1 MEQENKINELSLK
14 AIPDLYGKNFFIPDY
29 QRGYRWGTRQVE
41 QLMND
46 LCNFFNER
54 GKGDFYCLQP
64 IVVKELTEGE
74 KATYEL
80 HSDTDDNRWYEV
92 VDGQQRL
99 TTIRI
104 ILALFK
110 KIQGRFKYK
119 FTIKYKTRPSLGEIY
134 DKLIYDYD
142 EDEYGIT
149 VENEQSLDIDSWHI
163 LQAAKCVLEWLKEGE
178 AQGVGLDYFTGIFL
192 QYFTQQ
198 RGLTGKKSVQVIW
211 YELRDNSDSNATFKR
226 LNDKKVVLNNAE
238 LIRAMFLSD
247 SAEYE
252 CDESVIDGYP
262 EEVQS
267 IVKEREQA
275 RKQSHIVEQWDII
288 EKQLRQPNFWAFIK
302 DDASDEGYSCRI
314 EYLFDL
320 ISQKGQ
326 KEKDELYT
334 YLRFDDMV
342 TKHSG
347 VKGLWDLWVKVESN
361 FDTLL
366 SWYQK
371 RDYYHKIGYLIAE
384 KGSAILYNLLD
395 MSTKQTKTRFDKN
408 INWLIKTN
416 MMISVD
422 DDIYTYSYDEE
433 KQRSALNR
441 ILFFY
446 NVESTRLATTQGNF
460 PFELYKKEKKKGN
473 LTLEHIHAQNSE
485 RIDRTD
491 KAKWEEW
498 IDLNTETLERL
509 KTRFGEGQ
517 MYNPRPYIQTL
528 RENKKKVRDNTY
540 VFDTFTRCFDSV
552 NDYYNKMALS
562 EGGSPEIHTISN
574 MALLSGSVNASISN
588 SVFEV
593 KRQLI
598 MEKDAGGEYIPYC
611 TRLVFLK
618 YYNKNKEDFS
628 VQQSFYW
635 SENDRKNYLT
645 NIKETLREV
654 LAAKDPKEE
663 EKNAI
668 EKEEH
673 VAKEQEGTNG

>member
-1 MEQENKINELSLK
+1 MEQENRINELSLK

-46 LCNFFNER
+46 LCNFFDAR

-64 IVVKELTEGE
+64 IVVKELAEDDKT
-74 KATYEL
+74 TYGL
-80 HSDTDDNRWYEV
+80 LSDTDDNRWYEV
-92 VDGQQRL
+92 IDGQQRL

-104 ILALFK
+104 IFALEHLLDSDNDE
-110 KIQGRFKYK
+110 RFN
-119 FTIKYKTRPSLGEIY
+119 IHYKTRDNLSGFFDRMKRDDN
-134 DKLIYDYD
+134 DKYKIVVDD
-142 EDEYGIT
+142 EG
-149 VENEQSLDIDSWHI
+149 SLDIDSWHI
-163 LQAAKCVLEWLKEGE
+163 LQAANCIMDWLKKGE
-178 AQGVGLDYFTGIFL
+178 DKDQGIRYFKGSF
-192 QYFTQQ
+192 YENFVHKKES
-198 RGLTGKKSVQVIW
+198 GKKSVQVIW
-211 YELRDNSDSNATFKR
+211 YELRDNSDPNATFKR
-226 LNDKKVVLNNAE
+226 LNHKKVALNNAE

-252 CDESVIDGYP
+252 CDESVISGYP

-267 IVKEREQA
+267 IVKEREHA

-320 ISQKGQ
+320 ISQKSK

-334 YLRFDDMV
+334 YLRFDEMV
-342 TKHSG
+342 TNHNG
-347 VKGLWDLWVKVESN
+347 VKGLWDLWVKVESD

-371 RDYYHKIGYLIAE
+371 RDYYHKIGYLITE
-384 KGSAILYNLLD
+384 KGSNILYDLLD
-395 MSTKQTKTRFDKN
+395 MSTKQTKTRFNKN

-422 DDIYTYSYDEE
+422 DDIYTYSYDDD
-433 KQRSALNR
+433 KQKSALSR

-446 NVESTRLATTQGNF
+446 NVESTRLATTQDNF
-460 PFELYKKEKKKGN
+460 PFELYKKEN
-473 LTLEHIHAQNSE
+473 WTLEHIHAQNSE
-485 RIDRTD
+485 RIDRSD

-498 IDLNTETLERL
+498 IDLNAEALERL
-509 KTRFGEGQ
+509 KTRFGLGHLHD
-517 MYNPRPYIQTL
+517 PRPVIQIL
-528 RENKKKVRDNTY
+528 GENKKKVWNNTY
-540 VFDTFTRCFDSV
+540 VFETFTRCFDCV
-552 NDYYNKMALS
+552 NDYYNEMALA

-574 MALLSGSVNASISN
+574 MALLSGSVNTSISN

-618 YYNKNKEDFS
+618 YYNKDKEDFS

-635 SENDRKNYLT
+635 SEIDRKNYQA
-645 NIKETLREV
+645 NIEGVLRDV
-654 LAAKDPKEE
+654 LAVKDPKEE
-663 EKNAI
+663 EKNAMV
-668 EKEEH
+668 KEEN
-673 VAKEQEGTNG
+673 VAKEQEVKNG

>member
-46 LCNFFNER
+46 LCNFFDDW
-54 GKGDFYCLQP
+54 GKGDYYCLQP
-64 IVVKELTEGE
+64 IVVKELGEGE
-74 KATYEL
+74 KATYDL

-92 VDGQQRL
+92 IDGQQRL
-99 TTIRI
+99 TTIHI

-110 KIQGRFKYK
+110 NIQGRFKYK
-119 FTIKYKTRPSLGEIY
+119 FTIKYKTRHSLGNIF
-134 DKLIYDYD
+134 DKFIYDYD
-142 EDEYGIT
+142 KDEYGIS

-163 LQAAKCVLEWLKEGE
+163 LQAAKCILAWLKEGE
-178 AQGVGLDYFTGIFL
+178 TQGIGLDYFTGIFL

-198 RGLTGKKSVQVIW
+198 RGFEGKKSVQVIW
-211 YELRDNSDSNATFKR
+211 YELRDNSDPNATFKR
-226 LNDKKVVLNNAE
+226 LNDKKVALNNAE

-247 SAEYE
+247 SAEFE

-262 EEVQS
+262 EEVQG

-288 EKQLRQPNFWAFIK
+288 EKQLRQPNFWAFVK

-320 ISQKGQ
+320 ISKKSK

-342 TKHSG
+342 TKHNG
-347 VKGLWDLWVKVESN
+347 VKGLWDLWVKVESD

-384 KGSAILYNLLD
+384 KGSSILYDLLD

-416 MMISVD
+416 MMINVN
-422 DDIYTYSYDEE
+422 DDIYTYSYDED
-433 KQRSALNR
+433 KQKSALSR

-446 NVESTRLATTQGNF
+446 NVESTRLATTQDNF
-460 PFELYKKEKKKGN
+460 PFELYKKEN
-473 LTLEHIHAQNSE
+473 WTLEHIHAQNSE

-491 KAKWEEW
+491 KAKWAEW
-498 IDLNTETLERL
+498 IDLNTEALERL
-509 KTRFGEGQ
+509 KTRFGDGHL
-517 MYNPRPYIQTL
+517 YDPRPVIQIL
-528 RENKKKVRDNTY
+528 EENKKIVRSNTY

-552 NDYYNKMALS
+552 NDYYNKMALA

-618 YYNKNKEDFS
+618 YYNKDKEDFS

-635 SENDRKNYLT
+635 SENDRKNYQT
-645 NIKETLREV
+645 NIEAVLKDV
-654 LAAKDPKEE
+654 LAVEDPEE
-663 EKNAI
+663 EERKAM
-668 EKEEH
+668 EKEKTEL
-673 VAKEQEGTNG
+673 

>member
-1 MEQENKINELSLK
+1 MEQDNKSNELSLK
-14 AIPDLYGKNFFIPDY
+14 AIPELYGKNFFIPDY

-46 LCNFFNER
+46 LCGFFDDR

-64 IVVKELTEGE
+64 IVVKELTEIE
-74 KATYEL
+74 KATYGL
-80 HSDTDDNRWYEV
+80 HSDTDKNCWYEV
-92 VDGQQRL
+92 IDGQQRL

-104 ILALFK
+104 IFALEHLLDSDNDD
-110 KIQGRFKYK
+110 RFNIHYQTRDNLSGFFDRMKRDDNDKYN
-119 FTIKYKTRPSLGEIY
+119 IVV
-134 DKLIYDYD
+134 DD
-142 EDEYGIT
+142 ES
-149 VENEQSLDIDSWHI
+149 SLDIDSWHI
-163 LQAAKCVLEWLKEGE
+163 LKAAICIMDWLKIGE
-178 AQGVGLDYFTGIFL
+178 NKDQGIRFFKGSFYENFMHKKES
-192 QYFTQQ
+192 
-198 RGLTGKKSVQVIW
+198 GKKSVQVIW
-211 YELRDNSDSNATFKR
+211 YELRDNSDPNATFKR
-226 LNDKKVVLNNAE
+226 LNDKKVALNNAE

-252 CDESVIDGYP
+252 CDESIIDGYP
-262 EEVQS
+262 EEVQG

-288 EKQLRQPNFWAFIK
+288 EKQLRQPNFWAFVK

-320 ISQKGQ
+320 ISKKRK

-342 TKHSG
+342 TKHDG
-347 VKGLWDLWVKVESN
+347 VKGLWDLWVKVESS

-384 KGSAILYNLLD
+384 KGASILYDLLD

-422 DDIYTYSYDEE
+422 DDIYTYSYDED
-433 KQRSALNR
+433 KQRSALSR

-446 NVESTRLATTQGNF
+446 NVESTRLATTQDYF
-460 PFELYKKEKKKGN
+460 PFELYKKKDW
-473 LTLEHIHAQNSE
+473 TLEHIHAQNSE

-509 KTRFGEGQ
+509 KTRFGEGHL
-517 MYNPRPYIQTL
+517 YDPRPVIQIL
-528 RENKKKVRDNTY
+528 VENKKIVKNNTY
-540 VFDTFTRCFDSV
+540 VFDNFTRCFDSV
-552 NDYYNKMALS
+552 NDYYNKMALA

-574 MALLSGSVNASISN
+574 MALLSGSINASISN

-618 YYNKNKEDFS
+618 YYNKDKDDFS

-635 SENDRKNYLT
+635 SENDRKNYQA
-645 NIKETLREV
+645 NIEIVLKDV
-654 LAAKDPKEE
+654 LAAKDPEEE
-663 EKNAI
+663 EKEAMV
-668 EKEEH
+668 KEEN
-673 VAKEQEGTNG
+673 VAIKLEVTNG

>member
-46 LCNFFNER
+46 LCNFFDER

-64 IVVKELTEGE
+64 IVVKELAEGE
-74 KATYEL
+74 KTVYDL

-92 VDGQQRL
+92 IDGQQRL
-99 TTIRI
+99 TAIRI

-110 KIQGRFKYK
+110 NITRRFKYK
-119 FTIKYKTRPSLGEIY
+119 FTIKYKTRPSLGEIF
-134 DKLIYDYD
+134 DKFIYDYD
-142 EDEYGIT
+142 KDEYGIT
-149 VENEQSLDIDSWHI
+149 VENEHCLDIDTWHI
-163 LQAAKCVLEWLKEGE
+163 LQTAKCVLAWLKEKE
-178 AQGVGLDYFTGIFL
+178 TQGIGLDYFTGIFL
-192 QYFTQQ
+192 QFFTQQ
-198 RGLTGKKSVQVIW
+198 RGLKGKKSVQVIW
-211 YELRDNSDSNATFKR
+211 YELRDNSDPNATFKR
-226 LNDKKVVLNNAE
+226 LNDKKVALNNAE

-262 EEVQS
+262 EQVRD
-267 IVKEREQA
+267 IVKERERA

-288 EKQLRQPNFWAFIK
+288 EKQLRQPNFWAFVK
-302 DDASDEGYSCRI
+302 DDALDEGYSCRI

-320 ISQKGQ
+320 ITKKSK

-342 TKHSG
+342 TKCDE
-347 VKGLWDLWVKVESN
+347 VKGLWDLWVRVESN
-361 FDTLL
+361 FNTLL
-366 SWYQK
+366 SWYQR

-384 KGSAILYNLLD
+384 KGASILNDLLE

-416 MMISVD
+416 MMINVD
-422 DDIYTYSYDEE
+422 DDIYTYSYGND
-433 KQRSALNR
+433 KQKSALNR

-446 NVESTRLATTQGNF
+446 NVESTRIAATQDNF
-460 PFELYKKEKKKGN
+460 PFELYKNEN
-473 LTLEHIHAQNSE
+473 WTLEHIHAQNSE
-485 RIDRTD
+485 RIDKND

-498 IDLNTETLERL
+498 IDNNTKALERL
-509 KTRFGEGQ
+509 KTRFDEKDQ
-517 MYNPRPYIQTL
+517 YDPRPVIQL
-528 RENKKKVRDNTY
+528 LGENKRKVRSTTY
-540 VFDTFTRCFDSV
+540 LFDTFTRCFDSV
-552 NDYYNKMALS
+552 NDYYNKMALA

-598 MEKDAGGEYIPYC
+598 MEKDADGEYIPYC

-618 YYNKNKEDFS
+618 YYNKEKDDFS

-635 SENDRKNYLT
+635 SEIDRKNYQA
-645 NIKETLREV
+645 NIEEV
-654 LAAKDPKEE
+654 LKDVLSAKDPEE
-663 EKNAI
+663 EDKKAI
-668 EKEEH
+668 EKEENF
-673 VAKEQEGTNG
+673 AKEQEVTNG

>member
-1 MEQENKINELSLK
+1 MEQNNNINELSLK

-46 LCNFFNER
+46 LCCFFDGK

-64 IVVKELTEGE
+64 IVVKELAESE
-74 KATYEL
+74 KNTYDL

-92 VDGQQRL
+92 IDGQQRL

-110 KIQGRFKYK
+110 NVQGRFKHK
-119 FTIKYKTRPSLGEIY
+119 FTIKYKTRPSLGEIF
-134 DKLIYDYD
+134 DKFIYDYN
-142 EDEYGIT
+142 EDEYGIK
-149 VENEQSLDIDSWHI
+149 VENEQRLDIDTWHI
-163 LQAAKCVLEWLKEGE
+163 LQAAKCILAWLKKGE
-178 AQGVGLDYFTGIFL
+178 TQGVGLDYFTGTFL
-192 QYFTQQ
+192 QYFTQK
-198 RGLTGKKSVQVIW
+198 RGLDDKKSVQVIW
-211 YELRDNSDSNATFKR
+211 YELRDKSDPNSTFKR

-247 SAEYE
+247 SAEFE

-262 EEVQS
+262 EEVQG
-267 IVKEREQA
+267 IVKEREQS

-288 EKQLRQPNFWAFIK
+288 EKQLRQPNFWAFVK
-302 DDASDEGYSCRI
+302 DDASDENYSCRI

-320 ISQKGQ
+320 ISKKSK

-342 TKHSG
+342 KKHNS
-347 VKGLWDLWVKVESN
+347 VKGLWDLWVKVESY

-384 KGSAILYNLLD
+384 KGSSILYDLLD

-416 MMISVD
+416 MMINVYD
-422 DDIYTYSYDEE
+422 NIYTYSYDED
-433 KQRSALNR
+433 KQKSALSR

-446 NVESTRLATTQGNF
+446 NVESTRLATTQDNF
-460 PFELYKKEKKKGN
+460 PFELYKKESW
-473 LTLEHIHAQNSE
+473 TLEHIHAQNSE

-498 IDLNTETLERL
+498 IDLNTEALKRL
-509 KTRFGEGQ
+509 KTRFGNGHL
-517 MYNPRPYIQTL
+517 YDPSYVIQIL
-528 RENKKKVRDNTY
+528 EENKKIVRINTY

-552 NDYYNKMALS
+552 NDYYNKMALA

-574 MALLSGSVNASISN
+574 MALLSGSVNSSISN

-598 MEKDAGGEYIPYC
+598 MEKDASGDYIPYC

-618 YYNKNKEDFS
+618 YYNKDKEDFS

-635 SENDRKNYLT
+635 SENDRKNYQT
-645 NIKETLREV
+645 NIEAILKDV
-654 LAAKDPKEE
+654 LAAEDPEE
-663 EKNAI
+663 EERKAM
-668 EKEEH
+668 EKEENEALKLE
-673 VAKEQEGTNG
+673 VTNG

>member
-46 LCNFFNER
+46 LCNFFDER

-74 KATYEL
+74 KATYDL

-92 VDGQQRL
+92 IDGQQRL

-149 VENEQSLDIDSWHI
+149 VENEQCLDIDSWHI
-163 LQAAKCVLEWLKEGE
+163 LQAAKCVLAWLKEGE

-198 RGLTGKKSVQVIW
+198 RGLEGKKSVQVIW
-211 YELRDNSDSNATFKR
+211 YELRDNSDPNATFKR
-226 LNDKKVVLNNAE
+226 LNDKKVALNNAE

-320 ISQKGQ
+320 ISQKSK

-342 TKHSG
+342 MKHNG
-347 VKGLWDLWVKVESN
+347 VKGLWDLWVKVESD

-384 KGSAILYNLLD
+384 KGSSILYDLLD

-422 DDIYTYSYDEE
+422 DDIYTYSYDED
-433 KQRSALNR
+433 KQKSALSR

-446 NVESTRLATTQGNF
+446 NVESTRLATTQDKF
-460 PFELYKKEKKKGN
+460 PFELYKKEN
-473 LTLEHIHAQNSE
+473 WTLEHIHAQNSE
-485 RIDRTD
+485 RIDRSD

-498 IDLNTETLERL
+498 IDLNTEALERL
-509 KTRFGEGQ
+509 KTRFAEGHLHD
-517 MYNPRPYIQTL
+517 PRSVIQIL
-528 RENKKKVRDNTY
+528 GENKKKVWSNTY
-540 VFDTFTRCFDSV
+540 VFETFTRCFDCV
-552 NDYYNKMALS
+552 NDYYNKMALA

-574 MALLSGSVNASISN
+574 MALLSGSVNTSISN

-618 YYNKNKEDFS
+618 YYNKDKEDFT

-635 SENDRKNYLT
+635 SENDRKNYQA
-645 NIKETLREV
+645 NIEEV
-654 LAAKDPKEE
+654 LKDILVAKDPEEE
-663 EKNAI
+663 EKKTI
-668 EKEEH
+668 EKENL
-673 VAKEQEGTNG
+673 AKKQEVTNG

>member
-1 MEQENKINELSLK
+1 
-14 AIPDLYGKNFFIPDY
+14 
-29 QRGYRWGTRQVE
+29 
-41 QLMND
+41 MND

-275 RKQSHIVEQWDII
+275 RKQSHIVEKWDII

-422 DDIYTYSYDEE
+422 DDIYTYSYDED

-460 PFELYKKEKKKGN
+460 PFELYKKVN
-473 LTLEHIHAQNSE
+473 WTLEHIHAQNSE
-485 RIDRTD
+485 RIDRND

-498 IDLNTETLERL
+498 IDLNKKALERL
-509 KTRFGEGQ
+509 KTRFGEKH
-517 MYNPRPYIQTL
+517 MYDPRPVIQML
-528 RENKKKVRDNTY
+528 GENKKKVRDNTY

-552 NDYYNKMALS
+552 NDYYNKMALA

-663 EKNAI
+663 EKNAL

>member
-41 QLMND
+41 QLMDD
-46 LCNFFNER
+46 LCKFFDDR
-54 GKGDFYCLQP
+54 GNGEFYCLQP
-64 IVVKELTEGE
+64 IVVKELSEGE
-74 KATYEL
+74 KATYDL
-80 HSDTDDNRWYEV
+80 HSDTDDNHWYEV
-92 VDGQQRL
+92 IDGQQRL

-104 ILALFK
+104 IFALEHLLDSDNDE
-110 KIQGRFKYK
+110 RFNIHYQTRDNLSGFFDRMKRDDNDKYK
-119 FTIKYKTRPSLGEIY
+119 IVV
-134 DKLIYDYD
+134 DD
-142 EDEYGIT
+142 EC
-149 VENEQSLDIDSWHI
+149 SLDIDSWHI
-163 LQAAKCVLEWLKEGE
+163 LQAANFIMDWLKKGE
-178 AQGVGLDYFTGIFL
+178 DKDQGIRYFKGSF
-192 QYFTQQ
+192 YENFVHKKES
-198 RGLTGKKSVQVIW
+198 GKKSVQVIW
-211 YELRDNSDSNATFKR
+211 YELRDNSDPNATFKR
-226 LNDKKVVLNNAE
+226 LNDKKVALNNAE

-252 CDESVIDGYP
+252 CDESVIAGYP
-262 EEVQS
+262 EEVQG

-302 DDASDEGYSCRI
+302 DDASDKGYSCRI

-320 ISQKGQ
+320 ISQKSK

-334 YLRFDDMV
+334 YLQFDDMV
-342 TKHSG
+342 TKRNG
-347 VKGLWDLWVKVESN
+347 VKGLWDLWVKVESD

-384 KGSAILYNLLD
+384 KGSSILYDLLD

-422 DDIYTYSYDEE
+422 DDIYTYSYDDD
-433 KQRSALNR
+433 KQKSALSR

-446 NVESTRLATTQGNF
+446 NVESTRLATTQDNF
-460 PFELYKKEKKKGN
+460 PFELFKKEN
-473 LTLEHIHAQNSE
+473 WTLEHIHAQNSE
-485 RIDRTD
+485 RIDRSD

-498 IDLNTETLERL
+498 IDFNTEALERL
-509 KTRFGEGQ
+509 KTRFGEG
-517 MYNPRPYIQTL
+517 NLHDPRSVIQIL
-528 RENKKKVRDNTY
+528 GENKKKVWSNTY
-540 VFDTFTRCFDSV
+540 VFETFTRCFDCV
-552 NDYYNKMALS
+552 NDYYNKMALA

-574 MALLSGSVNASISN
+574 MALLSGSVNTSISN

-598 MEKDAGGEYIPYC
+598 MEKDADGEYIPYC

-618 YYNKNKEDFS
+618 YYNKDKEDFS

-635 SENDRKNYLT
+635 SEIDRKNYQA
-645 NIKETLREV
+645 NIEDILKDV
-654 LAAKDPKEE
+654 LAAKDPEEE
-663 EKNAI
+663 EKNAL
-668 EKEEH
+668 EKEEN
-673 VAKEQEGTNG
+673 VSK

>member
-46 LCNFFNER
+46 LCNFFDER

-74 KATYEL
+74 KATYDL

-92 VDGQQRL
+92 IDGQQRL

-149 VENEQSLDIDSWHI
+149 VENEQCLDIDSWHI
-163 LQAAKCVLEWLKEGE
+163 LQAAKCVLAWLKEGE

-198 RGLTGKKSVQVIW
+198 RGLEGKKSVQVIW
-211 YELRDNSDSNATFKR
+211 YELRDNSDPNATFKR
-226 LNDKKVVLNNAE
+226 LNDKKVALNNAE

-320 ISQKGQ
+320 ISQKSK

-342 TKHSG
+342 MKHNG
-347 VKGLWDLWVKVESN
+347 VKGLWDLWVKVESD

-384 KGSAILYNLLD
+384 KGSSILYDLLD

-422 DDIYTYSYDEE
+422 DDIYTYSYDED
-433 KQRSALNR
+433 KQKSALSR

-446 NVESTRLATTQGNF
+446 NVESTRLATTQDYF
-460 PFELYKKEKKKGN
+460 PFELYKKEN
-473 LTLEHIHAQNSE
+473 WTLEHIHAQNSE
-485 RIDRTD
+485 RIDRSD

-498 IDLNTETLERL
+498 IDLNTEALSRL
-509 KTRFGEGQ
+509 KTRFGEGHS
-517 MYNPRPYIQTL
+517 YDPRPVIQIL
-528 RENKKKVRDNTY
+528 GENKKKVWNNTY
-540 VFDTFTRCFDSV
+540 VFETFTRCFDCV
-552 NDYYNKMALS
+552 NDYYNKMALA

-574 MALLSGSVNASISN
+574 MALLSGSVNTSISN

-618 YYNKNKEDFS
+618 YYNKGKEDFS

-635 SENDRKNYLT
+635 SEIDRKNYQA
-645 NIKETLREV
+645 NIEGVLKEV

-663 EKNAI
+663 EKNAMV
-668 EKEEH
+668 KEEN
-673 VAKEQEGTNG
+673 VAKEQEVKNG

>member
-46 LCNFFNER
+46 LCNFFDER

-74 KATYEL
+74 KATYDL

-92 VDGQQRL
+92 IDGQQRL

-149 VENEQSLDIDSWHI
+149 VENEQCLDIDSWHI
-163 LQAAKCVLEWLKEGE
+163 LQAAKCVLAWLKEGE

-198 RGLTGKKSVQVIW
+198 RGLEGKKSVQVIW
-211 YELRDNSDSNATFKR
+211 YELRDNSDPNATFKR
-226 LNDKKVVLNNAE
+226 LNDKKVALNNAE

-320 ISQKGQ
+320 ISQKSK

-342 TKHSG
+342 MKHNG
-347 VKGLWDLWVKVESN
+347 VKGLWDLWVKVESD

-384 KGSAILYNLLD
+384 KGSSILYDLLD

-422 DDIYTYSYDEE
+422 DDIYTYSYDED
-433 KQRSALNR
+433 KQKSALSR

-446 NVESTRLATTQGNF
+446 NVESTRLATTQDYF
-460 PFELYKKEKKKGN
+460 PFELYKKEN
-473 LTLEHIHAQNSE
+473 WTLEHIHAQNSE
-485 RIDRTD
+485 RIDRSD

-498 IDLNTETLERL
+498 IDLNTE
-509 KTRFGEGQ
+509 
-517 MYNPRPYIQTL
+517 
-528 RENKKKVRDNTY
+528 
-540 VFDTFTRCFDSV
+540 
-552 NDYYNKMALS
+552 AL
-562 EGGSPEIHTISN
+562 
-574 MALLSGSVNASISN
+574 A
-588 SVFEV
+588 
-593 KRQLI
+593 R
-598 MEKDAGGEYIPYC
+598 
-611 TRLVFLK
+611 R
-618 YYNKNKEDFS
+618 
-628 VQQSFYW
+628 
-635 SENDRKNYLT
+635 
-645 NIKETLREV
+645 
-654 LAAKDPKEE
+654 
-663 EKNAI
+663 
-668 EKEEH
+668 
-673 VAKEQEGTNG
+673 

>member
-1 MEQENKINELSLK
+1 MEQDNIINELSLK
-14 AIPDLYGKNFFIPDY
+14 AIPDLFGKNFFIPDY

-46 LCNFFNER
+46 LCNFFDDR

-64 IVVKELTEGE
+64 IVVKELAEGE
-74 KATYEL
+74 KATYNL
-80 HSDTDDNRWYEV
+80 HSDTDENRWYEV
-92 VDGQQRL
+92 IDGQQRL

-110 KIQGRFKYK
+110 NIQGRFKYK
-119 FTIKYKTRPSLGEIY
+119 FNIKYKTRTSLDDIF
-134 DKLIYDYD
+134 DKFIYDYD
-142 EDEYGIT
+142 EDEYGIA

-163 LQAAKCVLEWLKEGE
+163 LQAAKCVLAWLKENE

-198 RGLTGKKSVQVIW
+198 KGLVGKKSVQVIW
-211 YELRDNSDSNATFKR
+211 YELRDNSDPNSTFKR
-226 LNDKKVVLNNAE
+226 LNDKKVALNNAE

-262 EEVQS
+262 EEVQG

-288 EKQLRQPNFWAFIK
+288 EKQLRQPNFWAFVK
-302 DDASDEGYSCRI
+302 DDASDKGYSCRI

-320 ISQKGQ
+320 ISQKSK

-342 TKHSG
+342 TKHND
-347 VKGLWDLWVKVESN
+347 VKGLWDLWVKVESD

-384 KGSAILYNLLD
+384 KGSSILYDLLD

-422 DDIYTYSYDEE
+422 DDIYTYSYDED
-433 KQRSALNR
+433 KQKSALSR

-446 NVESTRLATTQGNF
+446 NVESTRLATTQDNF
-460 PFELYKKEKKKGN
+460 PFELYKKEN
-473 LTLEHIHAQNSE
+473 WTLEHIHAQNSE

-498 IDLNTETLERL
+498 IDLNTEALERL
-509 KTRFGEGQ
+509 KTRFGEGHL
-517 MYNPRPYIQTL
+517 YDPRPIIQIL
-528 RENKKKVRDNTY
+528 GENKKKVRSNTY

-552 NDYYNKMALS
+552 NDYYNKMALA

-618 YYNKNKEDFS
+618 YYNKDKEDFS

-635 SENDRKNYLT
+635 SEIDRQNYQA
-645 NIKETLREV
+645 NIEEVLKDV
-654 LAAKDPKEE
+654 LAAKDPEE
-663 EKNAI
+663 EDKKAMEKVENAAK
-668 EKEEH
+668 EKE
-673 VAKEQEGTNG
+673 VTNG

>member
-1 MEQENKINELSLK
+1 MEESNNINELSLK

-46 LCNFFNER
+46 LCDFFDDR

-64 IVVKELTEGE
+64 IVVKEIGE
-74 KATYEL
+74 EEKVTYDL

-92 VDGQQRL
+92 IDGQQRL

-110 KIQGRFKYK
+110 NVQGRFKYK
-119 FTIKYKTRPSLGEIY
+119 FTIKYKTRPSLGEIF
-134 DKLIYDYD
+134 DKFKYDYN

-149 VENEQSLDIDSWHI
+149 VENEQSLDIDTWHI
-163 LQAAKCVLEWLKEGE
+163 LQAAKCILAWLKKGE
-178 AQGVGLDYFTGIFL
+178 AQGVGLDYFTGVFL
-192 QYFTQQ
+192 QCFTQQ
-198 RGLTGKKSVQVIW
+198 RGFDGKKSVQVIW
-211 YELRDNSDSNATFKR
+211 YELRDNSEPNVTFKR
-226 LNDKKVVLNNAE
+226 LNDKKVALNNAE

-247 SAEYE
+247 SAVYE
-252 CDESVIDGYP
+252 CDESIIDGYP
-262 EEVQS
+262 EEVQD

-288 EKQLRQPNFWAFIK
+288 EKQLRQPNFWAFVK

-320 ISQKGQ
+320 ISKKNK

-342 TKHSG
+342 TKRNV
-347 VKGLWDLWVKVESN
+347 VKGLWDLWVKVESD

-384 KGSAILYNLLD
+384 KGSSILYDLLD
-395 MSTKQTKTRFDKN
+395 MSTKQTKTCFDKN

-416 MMISVD
+416 LMINVN
-422 DDIYTYSYDEE
+422 DDIYTYSYDVE
-433 KQRSALNR
+433 KQKIALSR

-446 NVESTRLATTQGNF
+446 NVESTRLASTQDNF
-460 PFELYKKEKKKGN
+460 PFKLYKKEKW
-473 LTLEHIHAQNSE
+473 TLEHIHAQNSE

-498 IDLNTETLERL
+498 IDKNTEVLERL
-509 KTRFGEGQ
+509 KTRFGDGHL
-517 MYNPRPYIQTL
+517 YDPRPVIQIL
-528 RENKKKVRDNTY
+528 EENKKIVRSNTY

-552 NDYYNKMALS
+552 NDYYNKMALA

-574 MALLSGSVNASISN
+574 MALLNGRVNASISN

-598 MEKDAGGEYIPYC
+598 MENDAGGEYIPYC

-618 YYNKNKEDFS
+618 YYNKDNEDFS

-635 SENDRKNYLT
+635 SENDRKNYQA
-645 NIKETLREV
+645 NIEIVLKDV
-654 LAAKDPKEE
+654 LAAKDPLDEE
-663 EKNAI
+663 NSAI
-668 EKEEH
+668 KLE
-673 VAKEQEGTNG
+673 VTNG

>member
-46 LCNFFNER
+46 LCNFFDER

-74 KATYEL
+74 KATYDL

-92 VDGQQRL
+92 IDGQQRL

-149 VENEQSLDIDSWHI
+149 VENEQCLDIDSWHI
-163 LQAAKCVLEWLKEGE
+163 LQAAKCVLAWLKEGE

-198 RGLTGKKSVQVIW
+198 RGLEGKKSVQVIW
-211 YELRDNSDSNATFKR
+211 YELRDNSDPNATFKR
-226 LNDKKVVLNNAE
+226 LNDKKVALNNAE

-320 ISQKGQ
+320 ISQKSK

-342 TKHSG
+342 MKHNG
-347 VKGLWDLWVKVESN
+347 VKGLWDLWVKVESD

-384 KGSAILYNLLD
+384 KGSSILYDLLD

-422 DDIYTYSYDEE
+422 DDIYTYSYDED
-433 KQRSALNR
+433 KQKSALSR

-446 NVESTRLATTQGNF
+446 NVESTRLATTQDYF
-460 PFELYKKEKKKGN
+460 PFELYKKEN
-473 LTLEHIHAQNSE
+473 WTLEHIHAQNSE
-485 RIDRTD
+485 RIDRSD

-498 IDLNTETLERL
+498 IDLNTEALAHL
-509 KTRFGEGQ
+509 KTRFGEGHS
-517 MYNPRPYIQTL
+517 YDPRPVIQIL
-528 RENKKKVRDNTY
+528 GENKKKVWNNTY
-540 VFDTFTRCFDSV
+540 VFETFTRCFDCV
-552 NDYYNKMALS
+552 NDYYNKMALA

-574 MALLSGSVNASISN
+574 MALLSGSVNTSISN

-618 YYNKNKEDFS
+618 YYNKGKEDFS

-635 SENDRKNYLT
+635 SEIDRKNYQA
-645 NIKETLREV
+645 NIEGVLKDV

-663 EKNAI
+663 EKNAMV
-668 EKEEH
+668 KEEN
-673 VAKEQEGTNG
+673 VAKEQEVKNG

>member
-46 LCNFFNER
+46 LCNFFDER

-74 KATYEL
+74 KATYDL

-92 VDGQQRL
+92 IDGQQRL

-149 VENEQSLDIDSWHI
+149 VENEQCLDIDSWHI
-163 LQAAKCVLEWLKEGE
+163 LQAAKCVLAWLKEGE

-198 RGLTGKKSVQVIW
+198 RGLEGKKSVQVIW
-211 YELRDNSDSNATFKR
+211 YELRDNSDPNATFKR
-226 LNDKKVVLNNAE
+226 LNDKKVALNNAE

-320 ISQKGQ
+320 ISQKSK

-342 TKHSG
+342 TKHNG
-347 VKGLWDLWVKVESN
+347 VKGLWDLWVKVESD

-384 KGSAILYNLLD
+384 KGSSILYDLLD

-422 DDIYTYSYDEE
+422 DDIYTYSYDED
-433 KQRSALNR
+433 KQKSALSR

-446 NVESTRLATTQGNF
+446 NVESTRLATTQDKF
-460 PFELYKKEKKKGN
+460 PFELYKKEN
-473 LTLEHIHAQNSE
+473 WTLEHIHAQNSE
-485 RIDRTD
+485 RIDRSD

-498 IDLNTETLERL
+498 IDLNTEALERL
-509 KTRFGEGQ
+509 KTRFAEGHLHD
-517 MYNPRPYIQTL
+517 PRSVIQIL
-528 RENKKKVRDNTY
+528 GENKKKVWSNTY
-540 VFDTFTRCFDSV
+540 VFETFTRCFDCV
-552 NDYYNKMALS
+552 NDYYNKMALA

-574 MALLSGSVNASISN
+574 MALLSGSVNTSISN

-618 YYNKNKEDFS
+618 YYNKDKEDFT

-635 SENDRKNYLT
+635 SENDRKNYQA
-645 NIKETLREV
+645 NIEEV
-654 LAAKDPKEE
+654 LKDILVAKDPEEE
-663 EKNAI
+663 EKKTI
-668 EKEEH
+668 EKENL
-673 VAKEQEGTNG
+673 AKKQEVTNG

>member
-1 MEQENKINELSLK
+1 MEQENKINELDRK
-14 AIPDLYGKNFFIPDY
+14 AIPELYGKNFFIPDY

-46 LCNFFNER
+46 LCNFFDDDK
-54 GKGDFYCLQP
+54 GKGAFYCLQP
-64 IVVKELTEGE
+64 IVVKELSESE
-74 KATYEL
+74 KTTYDL

-92 VDGQQRL
+92 IDGQQRL

-110 KIQGRFKYK
+110 NIQGRFKQK
-119 FTIKYKTRPSLGEIY
+119 FTIKYKTRPSLGEIF
-134 DKLIYDYD
+134 DKFIYDFE

-149 VENEQSLDIDSWHI
+149 VENEQSLDIDTWHI
-163 LQAAKCVLEWLKEGE
+163 LQAAKCVLAWLKEKE
-178 AQGVGLDYFTGIFL
+178 VQGMGLNYFTRVFL

-198 RGLTGKKSVQVIW
+198 KGLEGKKSVQVIW
-211 YELRDNSDSNATFKR
+211 YELRDNSDPNATFKR
-226 LNDKKVVLNNAE
+226 LNDKKVALNNAE

-252 CDESVIDGYP
+252 CDVSVIDGYP
-262 EEVQS
+262 EEVRS
-267 IVKEREQA
+267 IVKEREQV

-288 EKQLRQPNFWAFIK
+288 EKQLRQKNFWAFVK
-302 DDASDEGYSCRI
+302 DDAADEGYSCRI

-320 ISQKGQ
+320 ISQKSK

-342 TKHSG
+342 TKHDG
-347 VKGLWDLWVKVESN
+347 AKGLWDLWVRVESN
-361 FDTLL
+361 FNTLL

-384 KGSAILYNLLD
+384 KGSSILVDLLD
-395 MSTKQTKTRFDKN
+395 MSTKQTKTRFEKN
-408 INWLIKTN
+408 IDWLIKTN
-416 MMISVD
+416 MMISVK
-422 DDIYTYSYDEE
+422 DDIYTYSYDDD
-433 KQRSALNR
+433 KQKLALGR

-446 NVESTRLATTQGNF
+446 NVESTRLAKTQDKF
-460 PFELYKKEKKKGN
+460 PFELYKKEN
-473 LTLEHIHAQNSE
+473 WTLEHIHAQNSE

-498 IDLNTETLERL
+498 IDENTKALERL
-509 KTRFGEGQ
+509 KTRFEEKHP
-517 MYNPRPYIQTL
+517 YDPRPVIQVL
-528 RENKKKVRDNTY
+528 VDNKKKAGSNTY
-540 VFDTFTRCFDSV
+540 VFDDFTRCFDSV
-552 NDYYNKMALS
+552 NAYYNKMALA
-562 EGGSPEIHTISN
+562 EGGSPEIHNISN
-574 MALLSGSVNASISN
+574 MALLSGSVNSSISN

-598 MEKDAGGEYIPYC
+598 MEKDAGGAYIPYC

-618 YYNKNKEDFS
+618 YYNKGKDDFS

-635 SENDRKNYLT
+635 SEIDRKNYQA
-645 NIKETLREV
+645 N
-654 LAAKDPKEE
+654 
-663 EKNAI
+663 I
-668 EKEEH
+668 EKVLKDVL
-673 VAKEQEGTNG
+673 VATDPEQEENVTKNRR

>member
-1 MEQENKINELSLK
+1 MAQDNTINELSLK

-46 LCNFFNER
+46 LCNFFDER

-74 KATYEL
+74 KATYDL
-80 HSDTDDNRWYEV
+80 HSDTDNNRWYEV
-92 VDGQQRL
+92 IDGQQRL

-104 ILALFK
+104 IFALEHLLDSDNDERINIHYQTRDNLGGFFDRIK
-110 KIQGRFKYK
+110 RDNNDKYK
-119 FTIKYKTRPSLGEIY
+119 IVV
-134 DKLIYDYD
+134 DD
-142 EDEYGIT
+142 ED
-149 VENEQSLDIDSWHI
+149 SLDIDSWHI
-163 LQAAKCVLEWLKEGE
+163 LQAANCIMDWLKIGE
-178 AQGVGLDYFTGIFL
+178 DKDQGIRYFKGSF
-192 QYFTQQ
+192 YENFVHKKES
-198 RGLTGKKSVQVIW
+198 GKKSVQVIW
-211 YELRDNSDSNATFKR
+211 YELRDNSDPNSTFKR
-226 LNDKKVVLNNAE
+226 LNDKKVALNNAE

-252 CDESVIDGYP
+252 CDESVIAGYP
-262 EEVQS
+262 EEVQG

-320 ISQKGQ
+320 ISQKSK

-334 YLRFDDMV
+334 YLQFDDMV
-342 TKHSG
+342 TKHNG
-347 VKGLWDLWVKVESN
+347 VKGLWDLWVKVESD

-371 RDYYHKIGYLIAE
+371 RDYYHKIGYLITE
-384 KGSAILYNLLD
+384 KGASILYDLLD

-416 MMISVD
+416 LMISVD
-422 DDIYTYSYDEE
+422 DDIYTYSYDDD
-433 KQRSALNR
+433 KQKSALSR

-446 NVESTRLATTQGNF
+446 NVESTRLATTQDYF
-460 PFELYKKEKKKGN
+460 PFELYKKEN
-473 LTLEHIHAQNSE
+473 WTLEHIHAQNSE
-485 RIDRTD
+485 RIDRSD

-498 IDLNTETLERL
+498 IDLNTEALAHL
-509 KTRFGEGQ
+509 KTRFGEGHL
-517 MYNPRPYIQTL
+517 YDPRPVIQTL
-528 RENKKKVRDNTY
+528 GENKKKVWNNTY
-540 VFDTFTRCFDSV
+540 VFETFTRCFDCV
-552 NDYYNKMALS
+552 NDYYNTMALA

-574 MALLSGSVNASISN
+574 MALLSGSVNTSISN

-618 YYNKNKEDFS
+618 YYNKDKEDFS

-635 SENDRKNYLT
+635 SEIDRKNYQA
-645 NIKETLREV
+645 NIEGVLRDV

-663 EKNAI
+663 EKNAMV
-668 EKEEH
+668 KEEN
-673 VAKEQEGTNG
+673 VAKEQEVKYG

>member
-46 LCNFFNER
+46 LCNFFDER

-64 IVVKELTEGE
+64 IVVKELGESE
-74 KATYEL
+74 KATYNL
-80 HSDTDDNRWYEV
+80 HSDTDNNRWYEV
-92 VDGQQRL
+92 IDGQQRL

-104 ILALFK
+104 IFALEHLLDSDNDE
-110 KIQGRFKYK
+110 RFNIHYQTRDNLSGFFDRMKRDDNDKYK
-119 FTIKYKTRPSLGEIY
+119 IVV
-134 DKLIYDYD
+134 DD
-142 EDEYGIT
+142 EC
-149 VENEQSLDIDSWHI
+149 SLDIDSWHI
-163 LQAAKCVLEWLKEGE
+163 LQAASFIMDWLKKGE
-178 AQGVGLDYFTGIFL
+178 DKDQGIRYFKGSF
-192 QYFTQQ
+192 YENFVHKKES
-198 RGLTGKKSVQVIW
+198 GKKSVQVIW
-211 YELRDNSDSNATFKR
+211 YELCDNSDPNATFKR
-226 LNDKKVVLNNAE
+226 LNDKKVALNNAE

-252 CDESVIDGYP
+252 CDDSVLDGYP
-262 EEVQS
+262 VEVQS

-275 RKQSHIVEQWDII
+275 RKQSHIIEQWDII

-302 DDASDEGYSCRI
+302 DDASDKGYSCRI

-320 ISQKGQ
+320 ISQKSK

-342 TKHSG
+342 TKHNG
-347 VKGLWDLWVKVESN
+347 VKGLWDLWVKVESD

-384 KGSAILYNLLD
+384 KGSSILYDLLD

-422 DDIYTYSYDEE
+422 DDIYTYSYDED
-433 KQRSALNR
+433 KQKSALSR

-446 NVESTRLATTQGNF
+446 NVESTRLATTQDKF
-460 PFELYKKEKKKGN
+460 PFELYKKEN
-473 LTLEHIHAQNSE
+473 WTLEHIHAQNSE
-485 RIDRTD
+485 RIDRSD

-498 IDLNTETLERL
+498 IDLNTEALERL
-509 KTRFGEGQ
+509 KTRFAEGHS
-517 MYNPRPYIQTL
+517 YDPRPVIQIL
-528 RENKKKVRDNTY
+528 GENKKKVWNNTY
-540 VFDTFTRCFDSV
+540 VFETFTRCFDCV
-552 NDYYNKMALS
+552 NDYYNKMALA

-574 MALLSGSVNASISN
+574 MALLSGSVNTSISN

-618 YYNKNKEDFS
+618 YYNKGKEDFS

-635 SENDRKNYLT
+635 SEIDRKNYQA
-645 NIKETLREV
+645 NIEGVLKDV

-663 EKNAI
+663 EKNAMV
-668 EKEEH
+668 KEEN
-673 VAKEQEGTNG
+673 VAKEQEVKNG

>member
-46 LCNFFNER
+46 LCNFFDER

-74 KATYEL
+74 KATYDL

-92 VDGQQRL
+92 IDCQQRL

-149 VENEQSLDIDSWHI
+149 VENEQCLDIDSWHI
-163 LQAAKCVLEWLKEGE
+163 LQAAKCVLAWLKEGE

-198 RGLTGKKSVQVIW
+198 RGLEGKKSVQVIW
-211 YELRDNSDSNATFKR
+211 YELRDNSDPNATFKR
-226 LNDKKVVLNNAE
+226 LNDKKVALNNAE

-320 ISQKGQ
+320 ISQKSK

-342 TKHSG
+342 MKHNG
-347 VKGLWDLWVKVESN
+347 VKGLWDLWVKVESD

-384 KGSAILYNLLD
+384 KGSSILYDLLD

-422 DDIYTYSYDEE
+422 DDIYTYSYDED
-433 KQRSALNR
+433 KQKSALSR

-446 NVESTRLATTQGNF
+446 NVESTRLATTQDYF
-460 PFELYKKEKKKGN
+460 PFELYKKEN
-473 LTLEHIHAQNSE
+473 WTLEHIHAQNSE
-485 RIDRTD
+485 RIDRSD

-498 IDLNTETLERL
+498 IDLNTEALARL
-509 KTRFGEGQ
+509 KTRFGEGHS
-517 MYNPRPYIQTL
+517 YDPRPVIQIL
-528 RENKKKVRDNTY
+528 GENKKKVWNNTY
-540 VFDTFTRCFDSV
+540 VFETFTRCFDCV
-552 NDYYNKMALS
+552 NDYYNKMALA

-574 MALLSGSVNASISN
+574 MALLSGSVNTSISN

-618 YYNKNKEDFS
+618 YYNKGKEDFS

-635 SENDRKNYLT
+635 SEIDRKNYQA
-645 NIKETLREV
+645 NIEGVLKDV

-663 EKNAI
+663 EKNAMV
-668 EKEEH
+668 KEEN
-673 VAKEQEGTNG
+673 VAKEQEVKNG